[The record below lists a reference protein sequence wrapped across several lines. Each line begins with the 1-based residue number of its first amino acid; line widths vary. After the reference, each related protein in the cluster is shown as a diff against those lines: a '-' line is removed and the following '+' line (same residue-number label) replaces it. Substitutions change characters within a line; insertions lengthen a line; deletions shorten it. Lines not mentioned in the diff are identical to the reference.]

1 MLPYLEKLIHCQ
13 ETFSYWFYAIEEKG
27 KFGRLLAPGRKI
39 KYWEMERDDKEKS
52 LVTLQKLNEQK
63 DKAISKMEQQLK
75 DYELQKL
82 DLIDSEEKLA
92 KLYHMG
98 IIDSNGEYLGGIQ
111 NDPDN
116 MS

>member
-1 MLPYLEKLIHCQ
+1 
-13 ETFSYWFYAIEEKG
+13 
-27 KFGRLLAPGRKI
+27 
-39 KYWEMERDDKEKS
+39 
-52 LVTLQKLNEQK
+52 
-63 DKAISKMEQQLK
+63 MEQQLK

-82 DLIDSEEKLA
+82 DFIDSEEKLA